1 MVSRRQKRAA
11 QADDP
16 QLVMARELV
25 DRARAEGTL
34 LVGPGGLLS
43 GLTEQVLATVL
54 VAEMGEHLGYAHGE
68 WAGKATG
75 NERGRGQV
83 EDA

>member
-1 MVSRRQKRAA
+1 MA
-11 QADDP
+11 QG
-16 QLVMARELV
+16 LV
-25 DRARAEGTL
+25 DKARVEGTW

-43 GLTEQVLATVL
+43 GLTKQVLATVL
-54 VAEMGEHLGYAHGE
+54 VAEMDEHLGYPHGE